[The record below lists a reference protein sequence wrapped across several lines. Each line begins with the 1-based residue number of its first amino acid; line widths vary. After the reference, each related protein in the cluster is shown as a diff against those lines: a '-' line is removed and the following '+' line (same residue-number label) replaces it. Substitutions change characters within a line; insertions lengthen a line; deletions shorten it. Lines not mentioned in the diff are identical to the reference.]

1 MGDSGSIGSQVTQ
14 ELTGIVKDVVAK
26 LPEVIVPNTPSGSP
40 PYKGGGAGE
49 GIGGNDPN
57 AARIQQKKA
66 AAQQR
71 FSQVKKELEE
81 FILDKKRKEAQ
92 EDQIKEEEHMAEL
105 QKKESAKKTKENSL
119 IGQLSRQYGGT
130 GEIGKNKN

>member
-14 ELTGIVKDVVAK
+14 ELSMIAKDVAVK
-26 LPEVIVPNTPSGSP
+26 LVDVVVPSP
-40 PYKGGGAGE
+40 YSAGQASGGGAGE

-57 AARIQQKKA
+57 AAKIQQKKA